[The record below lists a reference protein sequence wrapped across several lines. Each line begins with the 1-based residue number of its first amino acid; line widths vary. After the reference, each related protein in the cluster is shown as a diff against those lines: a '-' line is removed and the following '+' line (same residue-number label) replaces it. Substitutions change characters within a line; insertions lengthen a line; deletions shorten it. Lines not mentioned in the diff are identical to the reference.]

1 MKKTQQILSLPVI
14 EISSGNQLGKVSG
27 IGVNPDQGSVE
38 CLLING
44 ESWYSEMRVIPFA
57 AIQGVGQSAVTIMNL
72 SDVFPV
78 SKRPDLVSVLEKNV
92 VIINAGVMSR
102 TGTMVGKVSEYMIDN
117 QSGLIRGCE
126 IVSEDGRNFII
137 PGEKVLTYGSKY
149 LVIEDGYE
157 DYVVKELSD
166 VGFEVASM
174 TKKSPLRTEKE
185 ESPLKNEDPVQV
197 FETRQRQY
205 LAGKKAT
212 KKIVGV
218 GGQVIVEQGATITEE
233 VIEQALAL
241 DKYIE
246 LTMNI
251 ED

>member
-14 EISSGNQLGKVSG
+14 EISSGNQLGTVSG

-44 ESWYSEMRVIPFA
+44 ENWYSEMRAIPFA
-57 AIQGVGQSAVTIMNL
+57 AIQGIGQSAVTIMSS

-78 SKRPDLVSVLEKNV
+78 SKRTDLVSVLEKNA

-102 TGTMVGKVSEYMIDN
+102 TGTMVGTVSEYMIDN
-117 QSGLIRGCE
+117 RSGLIRGCE

-137 PGEKVLTYGSKY
+137 PGEKVLTYGSKF

-166 VGFEVASM
+166 AGFEGAS
-174 TKKSPLRTEKE
+174 TTLKSVFRTEKE
-185 ESPLKNEDPVQV
+185 ESPLKNDDPVQI

-212 KKIVGV
+212 KRINGT
-218 GGQVIVEQGATITEE
+218 GGQVIVDQGAIITEE
-233 VIEQALAL
+233 VIEKALAL

-246 LTMNI
+246 LTMNV